1 MNLCASSGRVW
12 RYKPQNRCALHLAL
26 VGTEIPQV
34 EAVHADAVAQAERFL
49 DWLSLELQWGQTGAE
64 ATRERANAML
74 PEIGARRVNLERA
87 IVDVELSY
95 PL

>member
-1 MNLCASSGRVW
+1 MFGATSHKIGAHSISPWSVP
-12 RYKPQNRCALHLAL
+12 K
-26 VGTEIPQV
+26 IPQV

-95 PL
+95 SL